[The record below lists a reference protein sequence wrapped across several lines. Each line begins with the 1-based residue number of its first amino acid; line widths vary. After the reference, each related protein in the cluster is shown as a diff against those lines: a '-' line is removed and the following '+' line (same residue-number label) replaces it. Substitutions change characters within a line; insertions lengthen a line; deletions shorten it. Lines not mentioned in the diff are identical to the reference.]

1 MIDVNVEIAGI
12 VMYCDESLLGVNIGH
27 GYSFEKTYMND
38 LPYKDKIT
46 DARGNLGIEYMG
58 SKLTDEGGVYFIC
71 LKKND
76 IFQIEGPQLVPNK
89 VMTICGPMC
98 SEELEPYHRA
108 EMEYLYKMFALLHVF
123 QKGNIGFCDVFF
135 DYTYKTLGIMN
146 NNVHH
151 SSHSQSRNI
160 VDKRMFTLTEPK
172 ILECN
177 QFLSDYLDAPF
188 VMLKPCIDEYVWG
201 IEQIDEPTG
210 FEQYTTTLEMTLLEK
225 DTPAKKQKLSNRV
238 AVLLGSTP
246 ADIRQLHVDMQNYYR
261 FRSES
266 LHDGNGANI
275 SAMELQHLEEIGRR
289 VLCKYLET
297 CKDEIARDATI
308 TWATIKQTV
317 IDDLIIRV
325 TAEKAAGNLPT

>member
-1 MIDVNVEIAGI
+1 
-12 VMYCDESLLGVNIGH
+12 
-27 GYSFEKTYMND
+27 MND

-46 DARGNLGIEYMG
+46 DALGNLRIEYIG

-71 LKKND
+71 LKKHD
-76 IFQIEGPQLVPNK
+76 IFQIADPQLVQNK
-89 VMTICGPMC
+89 VMPICGPMC
-98 SEELEPYHRA
+98 SEELEPYHCA

-210 FEQYTTTLEMTLLEK
+210 FEQYTTALEMTLLEK

-246 ADIRQLHVDMQNYYR
+246 ADIRQLHIDMQNYYR

-275 SAMELQHLEEIGRR
+275 SALELQHLEEIGRR
-289 VLCKYLET
+289 VLCKYLKT
-297 CKDEIARDATI
+297 CKDEIARNATI
-308 TWATIKQTV
+308 TWATIKQAV
-317 IDDLIIRV
+317 IDNLIIRV
-325 TAEKAAGNLPT
+325 AAEKAAGNLPT